1 MSKNYAYMK
10 DLPLLEEFHDLY
22 RIAKQRKL
30 THAERSQLM
39 QLTCMMA
46 TRDAINH
53 PKPGFELL
61 SQSERE
67 WLKNEHNIYL
77 G

>member
-1 MSKNYAYMK
+1 MSNNYAYME
-10 DLPLLEEFHDLY
+10 DLLLLEEFHKFY
-22 RIAKQRKL
+22 KKAQRQEL
-30 THAERSQLM
+30 THTEHSQLM
-39 QLTCMMA
+39 QLTCVMA
-46 TRDAINH
+46 TRDAITH

-61 SQSERE
+61 SQYERE